1 MFLFHYSHLTA
12 ALHSAAT
19 HKSHHTSS
27 SSPKKKTSSSGG
39 VGGGKGAGSPAK
51 KAPAMYRSRIDEYY
65 RMTVTGRDV

>member
-1 MFLFHYSHLTA
+1 MLLFHYSHLTA
-12 ALHSAAT
+12 ALHNAAT

-39 VGGGKGAGSPAK
+39 VGGGKGAGSPVK